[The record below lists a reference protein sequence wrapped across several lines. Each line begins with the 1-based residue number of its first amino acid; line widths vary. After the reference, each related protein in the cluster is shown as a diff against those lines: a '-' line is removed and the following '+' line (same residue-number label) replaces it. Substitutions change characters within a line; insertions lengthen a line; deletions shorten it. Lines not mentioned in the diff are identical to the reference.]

1 MAEEKVKEEK
11 KEEPKVVITPDE
23 VTLTNE
29 AYKKTSKKAT
39 RGTLDRV

>member
-23 VTLTNE
+23 VTLTE
-29 AYKKTSKKAT
+29 AYRKTSKKAT